1 MIQPVTEP
9 DPPEQLGGSRFGA
22 VIAAKL
28 ERHLDV
34 LKRGQCRDQ
43 LKTLEN
49 EPNFLAAEPRARIL
63 VHPREILVVEEH
75 AAAGWGIQSSKKA
88 EQCRLSAPRRTDDC
102 HEGALRQAE
111 IHVAEHGELVLSAA
125 ILFCQVTSDEHDED
139 EESPRAMGDTGD
151 RDCRVRD
158 PGCMSKIQR

>member
-9 DPPEQLGGSRFGA
+9 DPSEQLGGSRFGA
-22 VIAAKL
+22 VISAKL

-34 LKRGQCRDQ
+34 LQRGQCRDPFTA
-43 LKTLEN
+43 LKN
-49 EPNFLAAEPRARIL
+49 EPNFPAAEPRARIL
-63 VHPREILVVEEH
+63 AHHREILVVEEH
-75 AAAGWGIQSSKKA
+75 AAAGWGIQSSEKA

-125 ILFCQVTSDEHDED
+125 ILFWQVTSDEHDEA
-139 EESPRAMGDTGD
+139 ERSPRAMGDTGD
-151 RDCRVRD
+151 RECRER
-158 PGCMSKIQR
+158 